1 MPPKQM
7 SESSGFSLAAWMLPK
22 PTADGAE
29 QQNAEHKK
37 TDDQTPSP
45 TEVVDSSQKTPSP
58 TEVVHSP
65 AVDYE
70 TRFMQHG
77 ACSPTNGNDG
87 SDDGSDDDFDGLAT
101 DEAAA
106 MAKLVQETSLADTLQ
121 CNTGVK
127 RKREDE
133 AGRGKDTGERK
144 PGQETVRR
152 TSEPPNLR
160 TAKKSTPDLT

>member
-1 MPPKQM
+1 M
-7 SESSGFSLAAWMLPK
+7 EYYF
-22 PTADGAE
+22 E
-29 QQNAEHKK
+29 QNA
-37 TDDQTPSP
+37 
-45 TEVVDSSQKTPSP
+45 
-58 TEVVHSP
+58 
-65 AVDYE
+65 AYE
-70 TRFMQHG
+70 
-77 ACSPTNGNDG
+77 NEDG
-87 SDDGSDDDFDGLAT
+87 DDDDVAT
-101 DEAAA
+101 DEADA
-106 MAKLVQETSLADTLQ
+106 MTKLVQETSLADTLQ

>member
-1 MPPKQM
+1 MQ
-7 SESSGFSLAAWMLPK
+7 PK
-22 PTADGAE
+22 PNT
-29 QQNAEHKK
+29 EHSK
-37 TDDQTPSP
+37 TDD
-45 TEVVDSSQKTPSP
+45 KTPSP
-58 TEVVHSP
+58 TEVADSSQEAEEKPEKDQTLSPTELVHSP
-65 AVDYE
+65 DMEYYFEQNAAYE
-70 TRFMQHG
+70 
-77 ACSPTNGNDG
+77 NEDG
-87 SDDGSDDDFDGLAT
+87 DDDDDVAT
-101 DEAAA
+101 DEAGA

>member
-22 PTADGAE
+22 PTADGVE

-77 ACSPTNGNDG
+77 ARTGG

-106 MAKLVQETSLADTLQ
+106 IAEAMAEAAVLNTTLHCHLGAIRQ
-121 CNTGVK
+121 
-127 RKREDE
+127 REDDAQPE
-133 AGRGKDTGERK
+133 V
-144 PGQETVRR
+144 PQQV
-152 TSEPPNLR
+152 
-160 TAKKSTPDLT
+160 